1 MENNIL
7 KKYIAVD
14 LEFAFSRIIENLE
27 FESSVKFKKK
37 GGYIKNK
44 N

>member
-1 MENNIL
+1 MENDIL

-27 FESSVKFKKK
+27 FESSVKFEKRVD
-37 GGYIKNK
+37 I
-44 N
+44 